1 MRATAMSS
9 QDPKSRLPYI
19 YTWLGMAAFIA
30 ALIYFF
36 SLI

>member
-1 MRATAMSS
+1 MTA

-19 YTWLGMAAFIA
+19 YTWLAMAVLIA

-36 SLI
+36 HLV

>member
-1 MRATAMSS
+1 MSS

-19 YTWLGMAAFIA
+19 YTWLGMAGFIA
-30 ALIYFF
+30 ALIYLF